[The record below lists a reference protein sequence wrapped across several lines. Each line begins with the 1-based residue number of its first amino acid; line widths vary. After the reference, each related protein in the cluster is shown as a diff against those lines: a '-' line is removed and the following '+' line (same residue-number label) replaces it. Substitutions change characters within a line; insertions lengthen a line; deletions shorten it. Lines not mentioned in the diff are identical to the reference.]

1 MLLLL
6 LASAVLNLEGDPQPV
21 EFLIVLSVNTRDP
34 MPVEVVDWSL
44 LAWANYNI
52 IKRATS
58 KAPVTCAAAP
68 DARKE
73 SHSYFCQSEIL
84 LLGSGKVTAE

>member
-1 MLLLL
+1 VLLLL

-44 LAWANYNI
+44 FLQEEIRTRNDNTQ
-52 IKRATS
+52 KST
-58 KAPVTCAAAP
+58 
-68 DARKE
+68 E
-73 SHSYFCQSEIL
+73 SQY
-84 LLGSGKVTAE
+84 